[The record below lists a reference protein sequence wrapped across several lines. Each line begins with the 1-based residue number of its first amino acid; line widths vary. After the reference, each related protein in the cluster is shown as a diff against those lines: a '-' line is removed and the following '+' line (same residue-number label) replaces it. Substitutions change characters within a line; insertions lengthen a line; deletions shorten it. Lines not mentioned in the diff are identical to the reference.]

1 MKNRRSPLRSTETLA
16 LLFALTGLSA
26 CGSQPTPPAAEPA
39 GPAASAPAAPE
50 PSAAAADT
58 PVSAPAGSGSA
69 EPAEEVPANCNFRAK
84 GFCFATQEEACAAVD
99 CPPAQ
104 CQALESHPARIK
116 CAK

>member
-1 MKNRRSPLRSTETLA
+1 MKNRRSPFSHAETLA
-16 LLFALTGLSA
+16 VLLALAALPA

-39 GPAASAPAAPE
+39 APAASAAAAPE

-58 PVSAPAGSGSA
+58 PVSAPATSGSA
-69 EPAEEVPANCNFRAK
+69 PAEEVPANCNFRAK